1 MFQQTEIIVQDQFWL
16 KSGMDTLGQFGPVS
30 VLPDREVSGTFTVN
44 TIKALDRPGH
54 HCESDEA
61 YSYTACLRS
70 YVTRTANC
78 SMDLLAK
85 ESNCTPRGVHQMYQ
99 ILNEIKLSSKKTTIK
114 MTGCLPKCITRNY
127 HFLEGNNEN
136 ATWSKEWISSFY
148 LSTLTTVDSIS
159 EESYSYDE
167 QVDNR

>member
-1 MFQQTEIIVQDQFWL
+1 
-16 KSGMDTLGQFGPVS
+16 MDTLGQFGPVS

-114 MTGCLPKCITRNY
+114 MTGCLPKCLTQKY
-127 HFLEGNNEN
+127 QFQEENNEN

-167 QVDNR
+167 QVDKITDNINREIMPFFRI